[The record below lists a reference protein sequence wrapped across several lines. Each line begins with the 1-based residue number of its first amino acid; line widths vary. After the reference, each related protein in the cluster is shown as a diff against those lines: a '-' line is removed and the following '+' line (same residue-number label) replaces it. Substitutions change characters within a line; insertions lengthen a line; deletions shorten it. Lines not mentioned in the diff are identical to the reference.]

1 MKQKFLT
8 LFFMLLLTAGGVLA
22 QTSWLDRPLNNWNS
36 TSTVPTAPRATGDSP
51 TVRCRETVRNP
62 ESLADRAVTRAGWSL
77 FGASQSYGAVT
88 VINAMA
94 SVDGM
99 CRPTQYNT
107 FVFVSN
113 VFAGTLSP
121 IAMDSR
127 TDGAL
132 IEARLNNPTNLSADF
147 TRYTSSDALCCP
159 SQTSTVLYS
168 IRNGRVRAD
177 DVNTQ
182 ANCQNQN
189 DQPDEEP
196 EEGVVRGTVTYRQ
209 RMALPRTAVITVRLV
224 DISVTNA
231 PAITIVEQR
240 IEANN
245 RQIPI
250 DFELKFN
257 PNRIDSRRR
266 YAVQAEISNNGRTTF
281 VTNQTYSVLTQG
293 NPNSVE
299 ITVVPIGSVGND
311 QDNNSSVIRGTVSY
325 LPRIAL
331 ANKATVT
338 VKLVDVSVADAPAEV
353 IAEETFNTNG
363 RQVPIPF
370 ELRYD
375 QSRIDSRR
383 SYALQAEIRTD
394 GKLGFRTDRTYGV
407 LTRGNPTNNVE
418 LVLVQASESAPITAI
433 TGQTLSLSKFGTGSI
448 QVEGRNST
456 LLIRAN
462 VNVKTDG
469 NAEVTVAGITGGVI
483 FSGKLTSFD
492 QTTLRITVEK
502 SGNADASGE
511 IEVKYN
517 GRRLDSIVGNNL
529 VLDGQK
535 VTLRF

>member
-1 MKQKFLT
+1 
-8 LFFMLLLTAGGVLA
+8 
-22 QTSWLDRPLNNWNS
+22 
-36 TSTVPTAPRATGDSP
+36 
-51 TVRCRETVRNP
+51 
-62 ESLADRAVTRAGWSL
+62 
-77 FGASQSYGAVT
+77 
-88 VINAMA
+88 
-94 SVDGM
+94 
-99 CRPTQYNT
+99 
-107 FVFVSN
+107 
-113 VFAGTLSP
+113 
-121 IAMDSR
+121 
-127 TDGAL
+127 
-132 IEARLNNPTNLSADF
+132 
-147 TRYTSSDALCCP
+147 
-159 SQTSTVLYS
+159 
-168 IRNGRVRAD
+168 
-177 DVNTQ
+177 
-182 ANCQNQN
+182 
-189 DQPDEEP
+189 
-196 EEGVVRGTVTYRQ
+196 
-209 RMALPRTAVITVRLV
+209 
-224 DISVTNA
+224 
-231 PAITIVEQR
+231 
-240 IEANN
+240 
-245 RQIPI
+245 
-250 DFELKFN
+250 
-257 PNRIDSRRR
+257 
-266 YAVQAEISNNGRTTF
+266 
-281 VTNQTYSVLTQG
+281 
-293 NPNSVE
+293 
-299 ITVVPIGSVGND
+299 
-311 QDNNSSVIRGTVSY
+311 VIRGTVSY